1 MTGET
6 LLRVLDE
13 SVRRHG
19 EDKPLTIG
27 HLRNIVRLALRAEA
41 NREERS
47 QGCNGRARRGQE
59 VGQQLTTFRADR

>member
-41 NREERS
+41 NRED
-47 QGCNGRARRGQE
+47 RAH
-59 VGQQLTTFRADR
+59 RAAMDALDEDKKWGSS